1 VNKGDPVIRR
11 LAVLAAVALG
21 GIVATGG
28 SAHAATTTTPA
39 PTSVR
44 AANGYIACVWEGYV
58 THLGLCV
65 SMPV

>member
-11 LAVLAAVALG
+11 LAVLAAVTLG

-28 SAHAATTTTPA
+28 SAHAATTTPA

>member
-1 VNKGDPVIRR
+1 MIRR
-11 LAVLAAVALG
+11 LAIVLAVLTGAVAAAG
-21 GIVATGG
+21 PAQ
-28 SAHAATTTTPA
+28 AATAPA
-39 PTSVR
+39 PTSAR